1 MSKLIPLSCP
11 DGESEATV
19 LEDLA
24 GLEAYH
30 QYRVWAEDMETEW
43 LYKTQPGPR
52 PQIAHTHSVLFIS
65 LSHMQGSVMGSMSNP
80 HSEFEAYYRS

>member
-11 DGESEATV
+11 DGEFEATV

-43 LYKTQPGPR
+43 LYKT
-52 PQIAHTHSVLFIS
+52 
-65 LSHMQGSVMGSMSNP
+65 
-80 HSEFEAYYRS
+80 

>member
-11 DGESEATV
+11 DGEFEATV

-30 QYRVWAEDMETEW
+30 QCRVWAEDMGTEC
-43 LYKTQPGPR
+43 LYKTQQGPSA
-52 PQIAHTHSVLFIS
+52 QKAHTHSVLFIC
-65 LSHMQGSVMGSMSNP
+65 LSHN
-80 HSEFEAYYRS
+80 